1 MITEQWRKIAEGRL
15 SPVYLISGTEMYFF
29 DETIRRLKEA
39 LPDAATSELSV
50 FDLDETPVEA
60 VIEEADTVPFFSDRK
75 LLIAKNANFL
85 RAADK
90 SREKVVHDLDRL
102 ANWLEHPPE
111 SAVTLFLAPY
121 EKLDARKKIVK
132 QFKKQAVCL
141 EAEPLKPHDIETWV
155 KQEAAR
161 QGSRITDAAVRTFI
175 SRAGEDLLK
184 LGTEMEKL
192 DLYAGE
198 GHEIGEET
206 VNLLI
211 PKTPE
216 DDAFKLLD
224 AYIGGRTGEALSI
237 YRDLLRNREEPIR
250 LNALL
255 ANQVRLMIQVGVLKR
270 KGYQQPQIAKQLKV
284 HPYRVKLILENRR
297 MADEAGLLQ
306 VLSRLAEADLRLKTV
321 SGNRERVLELVLLH
335 PVTG

>member
-1 MITEQWRKIAEGRL
+1 MITEQWRNIAAGKIA
-15 SPVYLISGTEMYFF
+15 PVYLLSGTEMYFF
-29 DETIRRLKEA
+29 DETVRRLKEA
-39 LPDAATSELSV
+39 LPDAASSELTI

-60 VIEEADTVPFFSDRK
+60 VIEEADTIPFFSERK
-75 LLIAKNANFL
+75 LIIAKNANFL
-85 RAADK
+85 KAADK
-90 SREKVVHDLDRL
+90 SKEKVVHDLDRL
-102 ANWLEHPPE
+102 ANWLEQPPE

-141 EAEPLKPHDIETWV
+141 EAEPLKTHDIETWV
-155 KQEAAR
+155 KQEASR
-161 QGSRITDAAVRTFI
+161 QGSRITDGAVRTLI
-175 SRAGEDLLK
+175 SRAGEDMLK
-184 LGTEMEKL
+184 LGVEMEKL
-192 DLYAGE
+192 VLYAGE
-198 GHEIGEET
+198 GREIDEET

-211 PKTPE
+211 AKTPE

-255 ANQVRLMIQVGVLKR
+255 ANQVRLLIQVGALKR
-270 KGYQQPQIAKQLKV
+270 KGYQQHQIAKQLKV
-284 HPYRVKLILENRR
+284 HPYRVKLIMENRR
-297 MADEAGLLQ
+297 LADEAQLLE

-335 PVTG
+335 PVSG